1 MKITRKT
8 FIAFEN
14 YADSIYSFKVL
25 CLWLF
30 VFEQFVIYGII
41 VNFLVDFNLKEFL
54 IYKLMKIFFTLC

>member
-14 YADSIYSFKVL
+14 YADSIYSFF

-30 VFEQFVIYGII
+30 VFEQFIIYGII
-41 VNFLVDFNLKEFL
+41 VNFLVHFNLKEFL
-54 IYKLMKIFFTLC
+54 IYKFIKMFFTLC